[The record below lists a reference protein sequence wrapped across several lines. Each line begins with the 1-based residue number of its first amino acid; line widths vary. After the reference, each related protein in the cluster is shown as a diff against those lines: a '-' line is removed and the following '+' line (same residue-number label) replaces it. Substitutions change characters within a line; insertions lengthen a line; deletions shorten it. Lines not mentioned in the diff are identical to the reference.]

1 MRHDWFSVR
10 LMTNNFG
17 TMYFYDLSGYGRM
30 IQDRIRTSAY
40 QQALARTIRPGDVVV
55 DLGAGTGLFTLHA
68 CRLGAR
74 LVHAIEPNAAIQIAR
89 EVVEAN
95 GFSRR
100 VTFHE
105 AMSFQVELPEP
116 CDVLITD
123 PRGVLPFYEKAI
135 QTIIDARSRLLKPG
149 GVLVPLRDTIWAAL
163 VEAPNIYQ
171 RDYDNGWRS
180 ANDGFD
186 MEAPRRRTINS
197 FGRHHIE
204 LNQLL
209 SEPVRWLLLDYWM
222 IEQASAS
229 GYLQFQAKRAGT
241 AHGFA
246 LWFDSELID
255 SISISNCPGQAELI
269 YGQLFF
275 PFEEPL
281 SVLPNQTITV
291 DVRADFIRGN
301 YIWQWATQ
309 KTSAPSSDE
318 IERLYHQSSFF
329 SNLLGPEQLRKMS
342 DQHIPSLNEEG
353 VIHMRALEL
362 MNTRQPLGQI
372 AEAMAA
378 EFPKRFPNPDV
389 ALGFVGDLSARW
401 SE

>member
-1 MRHDWFSVR
+1 
-10 LMTNNFG
+10 
-17 TMYFYDLSGYGRM
+17 MYFYDLPGYGKM

-40 QQALARTIRPGDVVV
+40 QQALALAIKPGDVVV

-74 LVHAIEPNAAIQIAR
+74 LVHAIEPNAAIQVAR

-95 GFSRR
+95 GFSQR
-100 VTFHE
+100 VTFHQ

-135 QTIIDARSRLLKPG
+135 PTIIDARRRLLKPD
-149 GVLVPLRDTIWAAL
+149 GVLIPQRDTIWAAL

-171 RDYDNGWRS
+171 RDYDNAWRS
-180 ANDGFD
+180 ANDGFN
-186 MEAPRRRTINS
+186 MEAARRRTINS

-209 SEPVRWLLLDYWM
+209 SEPVRWLMLDYRV
-222 IEQASAS
+222 IEQVSAC
-229 GYLQFQAKRAGT
+229 GCVQFQAKRAGT

-255 SISISNCPGQAELI
+255 GVSISNCPGQAELI

-291 DVRADFIRGN
+291 DIRADTVASH
-301 YIWQWATQ
+301 YIWQWTT
-309 KTSAPSSDE
+309 KRMSAHSSDKN
-318 IERLYHQSSFF
+318 ERLYHQSSFF
-329 SNLLGPEQLRKMS
+329 SDLLGSQQLRKMS
-342 DQHIPSLNEEG
+342 DRHIPSLNEEG

-362 MNTRQPLGQI
+362 MNDRRPLAEI
-372 AEAMAA
+372 AETMAT
-378 EFPKRFPNPDV
+378 EFANRFSSSDD
-389 ALGFVGDLSARW
+389 ALGFVGNLSARW